1 MYRLSTTPFSILDLA
16 PMRDDDAGQ
25 APALQRSLALA
36 QHAERL
42 GFSRFWVA
50 EHHNMKGIAST

>member
-1 MYRLSTTPFSILDLA
+1 MHKLSSTPFSILDLA
-16 PMRDDDAGQ
+16 PLRDDNG
-25 APALQRSLALA
+25 PGPVLLRSLALA

-50 EHHNMKGIAST
+50 DVVVSGGSQ

>member
-1 MYRLSTTPFSILDLA
+1 MNRLSTTPFSILDLA
-16 PMRDDDAGQ
+16 PLRDDEAGP

-42 GFSRFWVA
+42 GFSRY
-50 EHHNMKGIAST
+50 